1 VTNKIYKGV
10 DFELQSIVM
19 GENAMKKGNAM
30 KKISEGGCREKS
42 K

>member
-19 GENAMKKGNAM
+19 GENAMKKN
-30 KKISEGGCREKS
+30 SEGGGGKCYEKD
-42 K
+42 